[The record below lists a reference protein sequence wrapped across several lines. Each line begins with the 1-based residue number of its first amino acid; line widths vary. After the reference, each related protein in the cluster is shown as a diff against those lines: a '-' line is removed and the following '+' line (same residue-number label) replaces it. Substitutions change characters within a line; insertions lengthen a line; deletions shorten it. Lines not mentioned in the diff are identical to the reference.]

1 MGDLMGNSMLRPLK
15 TKSEYMMENLG
26 DKLGTDFTQNKKTIS
41 DLKLPI
47 SKKVRNR
54 MAGYIVRTIK
64 QKNKKD

>member
-1 MGDLMGNSMLRPLK
+1 MGNSMLRPLK
-15 TKSEYMMENLG
+15 TKSDYMMEQLG

>member
-1 MGDLMGNSMLRPLK
+1 MGNSMLRPLK

-64 QKNKKD
+64 QKNKKDN

>member
-1 MGDLMGNSMLRPLK
+1 MGNSMLRPLK

-26 DKLGTDFTQNKKTIS
+26 DKLGTDFNKNKKTIA

>member
-1 MGDLMGNSMLRPLK
+1 MGNSMLRPLK